1 MPFSPSYQ
9 RLAKACLDVAERATP
24 KDREKLHRIAE
35 IWLSLARDELA
46 KASAQAKKARAR
58 SVYLENSQRD

>member
-9 RLAKACLDVAERATP
+9 RLAQACLDVAERATP

-46 KASAQAKKARAR
+46 EASAQAKRARAR
-58 SVYLENSQRD
+58 SAHLEISQRD